1 MTSNFDCQLFV
12 IGGGSGGVRAAR
24 IAANLGA
31 RVLIAESFRYGG
43 TCVIRG
49 CVPKK
54 LLVYASHYAQEF
66 ADAAGFGWSVPPAT
80 FSWPKLI
87 AAKDAEISKLS
98 AMYEKNLQAAG
109 VQVLQGAARVLD
121 THTVEVNG
129 QRIRA
134 EHILVATGGTPFLP
148 QLPGIEH
155 AITSNEVFN
164 LPAQPKRVLIVGG
177 GYIAVE
183 FAGIFHGLG
192 SEVTLAYRGEQI
204 LRGFDDDL
212 RSHLHDEMAQKG
224 IRILLH
230 TDVTGIEELPDAS
243 LQVALRN
250 AAQQGDSVSAS
261 QAVLQGAS
269 EVASVG
275 VFDAVLYA
283 TGRIPNTQGMGL
295 AEAGVALDKTGGVV
309 VDAYGHSSVPSIHAV
324 GDVTN
329 RIALTPVA
337 IREGAALAQTLFGAA
352 PTAADLT
359 TVPSAVFSQPQIGT
373 VGLTEAQ
380 ALAKVAQIDIYR
392 ANFRAMGRGLAGG
405 KERTLVKLIVDSA
418 SQRVLGAHMV
428 GDDAAEI
435 IQSLA
440 VAIRMGATKA
450 DFDATVALHPTSAE
464 EFVTLKEK
472 TTRSGPA
479 QANA

>member
-1 MTSNFDCQLFV
+1 MSADFDYRLFV

-24 IAANLGA
+24 IASGLGA
-31 RVLIAESFRYGG
+31 SVAIAESFRYGG

-66 ADAAGFGWSVPPAT
+66 RDAAGFGWSVPPAT

-87 AAKDAEISKLS
+87 TAKDAEISKLS
-98 AMYEKNLQAAG
+98 AMYEKNLSGAG
-109 VQVLQGAARVLD
+109 VTVLQGAARVID
-121 THTVEVNG
+121 AHTVEVNG

-148 QLPGIEH
+148 ALPGIEH

-164 LPAQPKRVLIVGG
+164 LPVQPKRVLIVGG

-183 FAGIFHGLG
+183 FAGIFQGLG

-224 IRILLH
+224 IRIQLH
-230 TDVTGIEELPDAS
+230 SDVTDIVKLPDGS
-243 LQVALRN
+243 LQVGLRGGAD
-250 AAQQGDSVSAS
+250 AAAS
-261 QAVLQGAS
+261 HA
-269 EVASVG
+269 

-283 TGRIPNTQGMGL
+283 TGRVPNTQDLGL
-295 AEAGVALDKTGGVV
+295 AEAGVALDKTGGVI
-309 VDAYGHSSVPSIHAV
+309 VDAFGRSNVASIHAV

-337 IREGAALAQTLFGAA
+337 IREGAALAQTLFGNA

-373 VGLTEAQ
+373 VGLNEEK
-380 ALAKVAQIDIYR
+380 ALEKFAKIDVYR
-392 ANFRAMGRGLAGG
+392 ANFRALGRGLTGG

-418 SQRVLGAHMV
+418 SQRVVGAHMV

-435 IQSLA
+435 IQSIAIA
-440 VAIRMGATKA
+440 VRMGATKA

-472 TTRSGPA
+472 TTRTRGG
-479 QANA
+479 